1 MEQTQKRKDMESIY
15 VKLSTGQYIVF
26 RPCEQI
32 KKNNTR
38 TT

>member
-1 MEQTQKRKDMESIY
+1 MEQTQKRKDMEPIY